1 MPHTLNL
8 DAVGDDELLR
18 RLSELTRDSRR
29 VEADLV
35 AHIGEVDARK
45 LYARE
50 ACSSTF
56 DYCRQVLHLS
66 EFEAYLRIT
75 VARAS
80 REHPM
85 LLAMLRDGLLHLS
98 GIARLAPHLTPENR
112 EALLKRAVHRSKREI
127 EELVAEVAPRPDAST
142 VVRKL
147 PAPGTPGAAAGGLV
161 TAPMPSPGPRVELLG
176 EVPRSTQ
183 LGPDRVE
190 SPVLKLSGLGR
201 ERPDGEDER
210 DGSQVGRD
218 LQGQPTPSGASPD
231 AGGGPGQT
239 GPESAPFEREGGR
252 GVPARPAA
260 VEPLSPARY
269 KVSFTAS
276 AELRDKL
283 ERLQALMRS
292 SVPDGDLAKIIDR
305 AVSEKLERL
314 EAKRFAKTKA
324 PRKGLAGT
332 DTTPKSRYV
341 PAPVRRA
348 VHTRDGDRCTYR
360 DALGRRCRRRGDL
373 EFHHW
378 RPFGRGGPHN
388 PGVVALMC
396 RAHNLLLAERDYG
409 KEKMA
414 RYRRAASRVPE
425 RLAVPGVE
433 IVRGNS
439 RPEPRA
445 G

>member
-1 MPHTLNL
+1 M
-8 DAVGDDELLR
+8 
-18 RLSELTRDSRR
+18 
-29 VEADLV
+29 
-35 AHIGEVDARK
+35 
-45 LYARE
+45 
-50 ACSSTF
+50 
-56 DYCRQVLHLS
+56 
-66 EFEAYLRIT
+66 
-75 VARAS
+75 
-80 REHPM
+80 
-85 LLAMLRDGLLHLS
+85 
-98 GIARLAPHLTPENR
+98 
-112 EALLKRAVHRSKREI
+112 
-127 EELVAEVAPRPDAST
+127 
-142 VVRKL
+142 
-147 PAPGTPGAAAGGLV
+147 
-161 TAPMPSPGPRVELLG
+161 
-176 EVPRSTQ
+176 
-183 LGPDRVE
+183 
-190 SPVLKLSGLGR
+190 
-201 ERPDGEDER
+201 
-210 DGSQVGRD
+210 
-218 LQGQPTPSGASPD
+218 
-231 AGGGPGQT
+231 
-239 GPESAPFEREGGR
+239 FEREGGT
-252 GVPARPAA
+252 PARPAMI
-260 VEPLSPARY
+260 EPLSPARY

-292 SVPDGDLAKIIDR
+292 SVPDGDLARIIDR

-348 VHTRDGDRCTYR
+348 VHTRDGDRCTYK

-378 RPFGRGGPHN
+378 RPFGRGGPHH
-388 PGVVALMC
+388 PGVVSLMC
-396 RAHNLLLAERDYG
+396 RTHHLLLAERDYG

-414 RYRRAASRVPE
+414 RYRRSGSRVPE